1 MREPVIDVCEVAYD
15 TECWTAYLGALA
27 AAAPRYLVLFAGRL
41 AARTGRA
48 PGEVA
53 ADAARDPA
61 GTAERLAAVL
71 GDGFDIDRHV
81 AALAETGVAHQVLHG
96 GPWPV
101 ADGTVNDRVAG
112 YAARHPD
119 RLSAWAGVALAD
131 PRAALAE
138 ARRAL
143 DSLGATGLSVIPFLD
158 GVDPSGPEHAEFWR
172 FAADAGVPVWL
183 HCGQHF
189 RSDVPIDVSA
199 PRVLDRIAGAHP
211 GLVLIAGHGGWP
223 WVAEMLAVAQRHPN
237 VHLEFSSHR
246 PSRMAAPGSGW
257 EALLAL
263 GAGPVRDRVMFG
275 STSWTQAR
283 PPAALAAEVAGLG
296 LPDGTVRAWLH
307 GNAERLLH
315 RARTGTAA

>member
-15 TECWTAYLGALA
+15 TECWTAYLRSLA
-27 AAAPRYLVLFAGRL
+27 TAAPRYLVLFAGRL
-41 AARTGRA
+41 AALTGRTH
-48 PGEVA
+48 GEVA
-53 ADAARDPA
+53 VEAARDPA
-61 GTAERLAAVL
+61 AAAERLAAAL
-71 GDGFDIDRHV
+71 GRGFDIDRHV
-81 AALAETGVAHQVLHG
+81 AGLAETGVAHQVLHG

-101 ADGTVNDRVAG
+101 GHGTVNDRVAA

-119 RLSAWAGVALAD
+119 RLSAWAGVSLAD
-131 PRAALAE
+131 PRAGLAE

-143 DSLGATGLSVIPFLD
+143 GELGASGLSVIPFLD

-172 FAADAGVPVWL
+172 FAAGSGVPVWL

-199 PRVLDRIAGAHP
+199 PSVLDRIAGAHP
-211 GLVLIAGHGGWP
+211 GLVLVAGHGGWP
-223 WVAEMLAVAQRHPN
+223 WVTEMLAVAQRHAN

-246 PSRMAAPGSGW
+246 PSRMAARGSGW
-257 EALLAL
+257 EALLTL

-283 PPAALAAEVAGLG
+283 PPAALAAEVTRLG
-296 LPDGTVRAWLH
+296 LPDDTVRAWLH
-307 GNAERLLH
+307 GNAERLLR
-315 RARTGTAA
+315 RARSGAAA